1 MIMEIN
7 DDLVTMV
14 TRELLKRLEK
24 RGALTDG
31 TGKEETSPLV
41 LIGGSSALSP
51 AALAALKS
59 RFVIIPHDSLDANF
73 PEDASVLVTKMGIQA
88 LTRVSEG
95 DEGCTPE
102 GYGLL
107 WAILRGK
114 SPVILEEGMVWRSF
128 MGTMPKALLE
138 KYCAHER
145 VLASYGI
152 KIVKDAAIPAV
163 FSGKAGQSCQAQP
176 VCAAPSAPPGMET
189 KPAGK
194 QVISEKELIL
204 ACPESNGYGQTFAIG
219 PKDIL
224 TPLAADYA
232 TRMRIVI
239 SRSS

>member
-1 MIMEIN
+1 MFMEIN
-7 DDLVTMV
+7 DSLVTMI
-14 TRELLKRLEK
+14 TQELLKRLQKGESLTNGTEK
-24 RGALTDG
+24 NE
-31 TGKEETSPLV
+31 KPPLI

-51 AALAALKS
+51 AALAALEG
-59 RFVIIPHDSLDANF
+59 RFVIIPHDSLDAKF
-73 PEDASVLVTKMGIQA
+73 PEDASVLVTKMSIQA

-114 SPVILEEGMVWRSF
+114 TAVVLEEGMDWRAF
-128 MGTMPKALLE
+128 KGTMPKALLE
-138 KYCAHER
+138 KYCGHER

-152 KIVKDAAIPAV
+152 RVVKDADIGAV
-163 FSGKAGQSCQAQP
+163 FPGEACPSCPSRPAFTAP
-176 VCAAPSAPPGMET
+176 SVPAAPEV

-194 QVISEKELIL
+194 RVISERELML

-224 TPLAADYA
+224 TPLAADYV
-232 TRMRIVI
+232 TRMRIVV
-239 SRSS
+239 SRSA